1 MKKVALNNFVPK
13 YFCDECC
20 YYTAKTS
27 SWKKHTATKKHIKNT
42 NPDRLCNWCDKMFN
56 SKQSCKRHKKKCQKK
71 KEKQHESNMLMQFLD
86 WKQKNKVEKK
96 QNTKVKKTGKNRVLT
111 PKNKDKMTLE
121 NCIFNNSEDDNI
133 MSNDMNN
140 VAKILKQLLKS
151 NKNLQEKFDEF
162 TETPNTVN
170 NVYNNSIMINMI
182 LNDNCKDAMNLKD
195 FVNNMNISLEDLHYT
210 KNMGFVDGIS
220 KIFLKQLNDLK
231 PTERPI
237 HCSNTNKLHFY
248 VKEENKWEKDNENIK
263 MDESIKLITK
273 KQIKKIKE
281 WEKNNPNYT
290 ENETLYQEWNKMIF
304 NVMGGRNEK
313 EIKIKKEQIKQQ
325 ISDYVPLDDVANN
338 K

>member
-1 MKKVALNNFVPK
+1 MKKVATNEFIPK
-13 YFCDECC
+13 YFCDECS

-27 SWKKHTATKKHIKNT
+27 SWKKHLATKKHIKNT
-42 NPDRLCNWCDKMFN
+42 NPQRVCNGCNQLFN
-56 SKQSCKRHKKKCQKK
+56 SKTSCWRHKKKCKLIGSDPGQWNEFLEFRRWNKK
-71 KEKQHESNMLMQFLD
+71 IKEG
-86 WKQKNKVEKK
+86 KNENSKVEK
-96 QNTKVKKTGKNRVLT
+96 NGKNSVLT
-111 PKNKDKMTLE
+111 HHNKDITTPKTKT
-121 NCIFNNSEDDNI
+121 IDIDADGIDVSKGI
-133 MSNDMNN
+133 NN
-140 VAKILKQLLKS
+140 VAKILEKILKS
-151 NKNLQEKFDEF
+151 NKNLQEKFEEF
-162 TETPNTVN
+162 SETPNTVN
-170 NVYNNSIMINMI
+170 NVYNNNIMINMI

-195 FVNNMNISLEDLHYT
+195 FINNMNISLEDLLYT

-220 KIFLKQLNDLK
+220 KIFLKQLKDLK

-290 ENETLYQEWNKMIF
+290 ENEKLYQEWNKMIF

>member
-1 MKKVALNNFVPK
+1 MKKVAMNDFVPK

-27 SWKKHTATKKHIKNT
+27 SWKKHLATKKHIKNT
-42 NPDRLCNWCDKMFN
+42 NPTRVCNGCNKLFN
-56 SKQSCKRHKKKCQKK
+56 SKTSCWRHKKICQFIIKNQQS
-71 KEKQHESNMLMQFLD
+71 EIVYLEFLE

-96 QNTKVKKTGKNRVLT
+96 ENSKVKKNGKNRVLT

-121 NCIFNNSEDDNI
+121 NLVVENNEDDNNVSDNI
-133 MSNDMNN
+133 NN
-140 VAKILKQLLKS
+140 FAKILEKILKS
-151 NKNLQEKFDEF
+151 NKNLQEKFEEF
-162 TETPNTVN
+162 SETPNTVN
-170 NVYNNSIMINMI
+170 NVYNNNIMINMI

-195 FVNNMNISLEDLHYT
+195 FINNMNISLEDLLYT

-220 KIFLKQLNDLK
+220 KIFLKQLKDLK

>member
-1 MKKVALNNFVPK
+1 MKKVAANDFVPK
-13 YFCDECC
+13 YFCDDCS

-27 SWKKHTATKKHIKNT
+27 SWKKHIATKKHIKNT
-42 NPDRLCNWCDKMFN
+42 NPDRLCNGCDKLFN
-56 SKQSCKRHKKKCQKK
+56 SKQSCWKNKKKCQKS
-71 KEKQHESNMLMQFLD
+71 KEKQYENNMLMQFLD

-96 QNTKVKKTGKNRVLT
+96 QKAKVKKTGKNRVLT
-111 PKNKDKMTLE
+111 PKNKDDLTLE
-121 NCIFNNSEDDNI
+121 NCMFDGGEHVNI

-151 NKNLQEKFDEF
+151 NKNLQEKFEEF
-162 TETPNTVN
+162 SETPNSVN
-170 NVYNNSIMINMI
+170 NVYNNNIMVNMI

-195 FVNNMNISLEDLHYT
+195 FINNMNISLEDLLYT

-220 KIFLKQLNDLK
+220 KIFLKQLKDLK

-248 VKEENKWEKDNENIK
+248 VKEENKWGQDNENIK

-281 WEKNNPNYT
+281 WEKDNPNYT

-304 NVMGGRNEK
+304 NVMGGRNEE
-313 EIKIKKEQIKQQ
+313 EIKIKKERIKQQ